1 MITTKTSDLVVKYI
15 FDAIS
20 KNDFAE
26 SDKLPSAESLA
37 KLTGTSIVSAREA
50 IQSLSN
56 IGLLKISHGR
66 GIFLTGAPHLLIEE
80 LLETR
85 KVIESECA
93 KQAAQYM
100 NSEDK
105 KRIGELVNMM
115 DEDAARMDAESFGE
129 KDYEFHMIIGMASG
143 NRILHKV
150 LENIR
155 GLLRYQVISINRL
168 PGNMAIAAKDHRDL
182 FNAIEA
188 GKPVDAYSTMIRHID
203 AAIGMSKAVQP
214 EASKG

>member
-1 MITTKTSDLVVKYI
+1 MVKYI

-20 KNDFAE
+20 KNDFAD

-85 KVIESECA
+85 KVIESACA
-93 KQAAQYM
+93 RRAAEHM
-100 NSEDK
+100 GDEEK
-105 KRIGELVNMM
+105 KRISELVAMM
-115 DEDAARMDAESFGE
+115 DEDASRMDAESFGQ
-129 KDYEFHMIIGMASG
+129 KDYEFHMLIGTASG
-143 NRILHKV
+143 NRILRKV

-182 FNAIEA
+182 FNAIE
-188 GKPVDAYSTMIRHID
+188 GGRPEEAYSIMIRPE
-203 AAIGMSKAVQP
+203 MSK
-214 EASKG
+214 S

>member
-1 MITTKTSDLVVKYI
+1 MITTKASDLVVKYI

-20 KNDFAE
+20 KNDFAD

-85 KVIESECA
+85 KVIESACA
-93 KQAAQYM
+93 RRAAEHM
-100 NSEDK
+100 GDEEK
-105 KRIGELVNMM
+105 KRISELVAMM
-115 DEDAARMDAESFGE
+115 DEDASRMDAESFGQ
-129 KDYEFHMIIGMASG
+129 KDYEFHMLIGTASG
-143 NRILHKV
+143 NRILRKV

-182 FNAIEA
+182 FNAIE
-188 GKPVDAYSTMIRHID
+188 GGRPEEAYSIMIRPE
-203 AAIGMSKAVQP
+203 MSK
-214 EASKG
+214 S